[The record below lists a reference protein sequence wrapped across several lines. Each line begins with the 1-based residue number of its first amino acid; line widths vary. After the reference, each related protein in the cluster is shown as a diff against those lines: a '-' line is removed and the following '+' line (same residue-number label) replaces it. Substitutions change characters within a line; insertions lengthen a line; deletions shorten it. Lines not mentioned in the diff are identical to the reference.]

1 MDLPTYE
8 GVVHAVRG
16 VSFAVE
22 PGDVLGIVGESGAG
36 KSITA
41 LALMG
46 LLPSWARVSGS
57 VRLEGHELLGANDR
71 YMAGVRGLRMAM
83 VFQDAT
89 TALNPVHTV
98 GRQIVDA
105 IRAHQPIGKKQAR
118 DRAVELLSIVGIPAP
133 ARRAGG
139 YPHEFSGGM
148 RQRVLI
154 AMAMANDPDVII
166 ADEPTTALDVTVQ
179 AQVLETL
186 EKARA
191 ETHAAIVLITH
202 DLGVVARMAQRV
214 MVMYAGRAVETGPA
228 ETIYHRSRMPYTLA
242 LLGSVPR
249 LDAHEASLVPIRG
262 TAPLGANLPPG
273 CPFWPRC
280 PLSRDECQHQEPALQ
295 AVDGEAHQ
303 AACHCSGELVPG
315 VRPSEA

>member
-1 MDLPTYE
+1 
-8 GVVHAVRG
+8 VVHAVRG
-16 VSFAVE
+16 VSFTVE

-41 LALMG
+41 LAVMG

-57 VRLEGHELLGANDR
+57 VRLRGHELLGATDR
-71 YMAGVRGLRMAM
+71 RMADVRGLNMAM
-83 VFQDAT
+83 VFQDPT

-98 GRQIVDA
+98 GRQIVNA
-105 IRAHQPIGKKQAR
+105 VRAHQTIGKKQAR
-118 DRAVELLSIVGIPAP
+118 ERAVELLGIVGIPEP
-133 ARRAGG
+133 ARRAAG

-202 DLGVVARMAQRV
+202 DLGVIARMAQRV
-214 MVMYAGRAVETGPA
+214 MVMYAGRAVETGPV
-228 ETIYHRSRMPYTLA
+228 ETIYHHSRMPYTLA

-249 LDAHEASLVPIRG
+249 LDADDANLVQIRG
-262 TAPLGANLPPG
+262 TAPSAANLPPG

-280 PLSRDECQHQEPALQ
+280 PLSRDECHQQEPELR
-295 AVDGEAHQ
+295 AVDGEAHE
-303 AACHCSGELVPG
+303 AACHYSGELVPG
-315 VRPSEA
+315 ALTREV